1 MSIESESKKLLVARE
16 RLEQCEQEYEN
27 QRLVVHNALV
37 NGNQEF
43 IDVDGFRIAH
53 VPESTLMMFTQD
65 GLRAELIRRGLREP
79 AIAQVIASSKT
90 EAARD
95 SIIRITK
102 LKAVQAP

>member
-1 MSIESESKKLLVARE
+1 MNLESEAKKLLAARKHF
-16 RLEQCEQEYEN
+16 EQCEQEYEN

-37 NGNQEF
+37 NANQEF

-53 VPESTLMMFTQD
+53 VPESNVMIFTKE
-65 GLRAELIRRGLREP
+65 GLRSELIRRGLGEA

-90 EAARD
+90 EAERD

-102 LKAVQAP
+102 LKPV